1 MSNPTIVWYRRGA
14 HKCAP
19 LFCHSERMRGISRL
33 FVRLSFRMNMRNLL
47 QFVWDSS
54 FRLRC
59 IQNDIIVIPNR
70 DLWSS
75 VRNLH
80 RPIRNG
86 GDCTLAWR
94 EILQSKAFQNDIFVI
109 SNACVRSHN
118 KLISWEIL
126 HSTAFRSE
134 WQWSLQE
141 ILPPYGRQNDS
152 RVIPSNSEES
162 PEKCPFLLKFFL
174 PHSRQNDNRICK
186 GFIALL
192 MLRSEWHAFG

>member
-33 FVRLSFRMNMRNLL
+33 FDRLSFRMNMRNLL

-54 FRLRC
+54 FRSRC
-59 IQNDIIVIPNR
+59 IQNDNNVIPNR